1 MNHTVKFAW
10 HDSRGR
16 RHNDSLQS
24 PTADRRVIKEMI
36 EAKYPASR
44 VTVLGVM
51 ADQQEIAERNSRH
64 SEYVQAQRD
73 RNQQWIETQHQ
84 NHGRINSGNISGGA
98 TLNGE
103 YSSHLSNDSHYGGG
117 NTAALWA
124 LVAGIT
130 VLTFKVVWWI
140 GRQTF
145 YLIRKIV
152 RSVM

>member
-1 MNHTVKFAW
+1 
-10 HDSRGR
+10 
-16 RHNDSLQS
+16 
-24 PTADRRVIKEMI
+24 MI

-44 VTVLGVM
+44 VTILGVM

-64 SEYVQAQRD
+64 SDYVQAQRD
-73 RNQQWIETQHQ
+73 RNQQWIETQRQ
-84 NHGRINSGNISGGA
+84 NHGQINSGNISGGA
-98 TLNGE
+98 TINGE
-103 YSSHLSNDSHYGGG
+103 YSSHLSTGGHYGGG

-152 RSVM
+152 GSVM